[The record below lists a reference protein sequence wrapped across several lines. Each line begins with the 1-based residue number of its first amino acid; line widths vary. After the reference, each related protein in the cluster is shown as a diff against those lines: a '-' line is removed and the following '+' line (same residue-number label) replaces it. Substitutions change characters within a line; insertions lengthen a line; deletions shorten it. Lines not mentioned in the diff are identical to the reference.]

1 MGEITVVTERL
12 VVVKALLIACT
23 IFSLLLS
30 ANTVHAQTD
39 GKYHFVSIKGLSEQ
53 IVGQRLLTEIYK
65 RAGIPMDIEPM
76 TGSRALEE
84 ASSGRKDGETLRI
97 FALGE
102 KFPSL
107 IRVPTPI
114 SDLTTQA
121 FGIDKPYVDI
131 KTADDLKKYSITIVR
146 GVRHTL
152 NITQGLKN
160 VHVLPSSNLF
170 VEFLSRGRS
179 DVGLTGRLNG
189 LSLIKASGLNNVDM
203 IGRPLKVL
211 PLYHYIHEDHKKLVP
226 RIDAI
231 IKKMVQSGEM
241 ATLRAQY
248 EQEYLDSITPIKR

>member
-1 MGEITVVTERL
+1 M
-12 VVVKALLIACT
+12 KAPFILGI
-23 IFSLLLS
+23 IFSILLS
-30 ANTVHAQTD
+30 MNTAHAQTD
-39 GKYHFVSIKGLSEQ
+39 GKYHFVRIKGLSEQ
-53 IVGQRLLTEIYK
+53 VVGGRLLTEIYK

-84 ASSGRKDGETLRI
+84 ASSGRKDGETLRVYT
-97 FALGE
+97 LGD

-121 FGIDKPYVDI
+121 FGVSKPYVDI
-131 KTADDLKKYSITIVR
+131 QTADDLKKYSIAIVR

-189 LSLIKASGLNNVDM
+189 LSLIKASGLKNVNAV
-203 IGRPLKVL
+203 GKPLKIL
-211 PLYHYIHEDHKKLVP
+211 PLYHYIHKDHQKLVP

-241 ATLRAQY
+241 AALRAQY